1 MLRVSKKL
9 VFATEAVLDIAYH
22 AGSTPVQSGQ
32 ITARQGIPRRYL
44 EPVLQQLVRTGI
56 LAGVRGPRGGYRL
69 ARDRRQIVVGDIVRA
84 IGAMETEGEGFEDA
98 AGSAL
103 GQSVIKPLWADITN
117 DFMKRLDEITIE
129 QLCARARAA
138 GIEAE
143 TDRNVDFVI

>member
-84 IGAMETEGEGFEDA
+84 IGAMEDAEGFEDA

-103 GQSVIKPLWADITN
+103 GQAVIKPLWADITGE
-117 DFMKRLDEITIE
+117 FMKRLDEITIE

-143 TDRNVDFVI
+143 SDLNVDFVI